1 MNTAPVANSEHK
13 PLRVLYITHYNLFG
27 GGGNLSLWYLML
39 DLRKRYGV
47 TPSILMPSEGPLSEE
62 CRKNNIETFCTKFRM
77 WVESGN
83 SLYRTL
89 RSTARLVLNRCVHNR
104 KIFSL
109 LKDKHFDIIHTA
121 STLPETGLF
130 ISEHFSVPHVWHLT
144 EYGPYGYNIHYAM
157 PRWYVRSRFSKS
169 AALIAIS
176 GAIRDAFVNVS
187 GLCPAEKT
195 KVIYNGL
202 KVPEPFEKTYT
213 QDGRINFCMVGFVFP
228 TKNQAMAIRACAKLK
243 DITDKF
249 TLHIIGSGDIDGMKS
264 LAESLGVGQNVK
276 FWGSRNDVY
285 DILHDMDV
293 GLTLT
298 NFEGFGRVTVEYMLH
313 YMPVLVSD
321 TGANPEIVLDGET
334 GCICPLG
341 DHEKLAE
348 LMHRF
353 IAHPELLRTMG
364 SKGRERAE
372 KCFSLEHNTDETYAL
387 YQEILNRR

>member
-1 MNTAPVANSEHK
+1 
-13 PLRVLYITHYNLFG
+13 
-27 GGGNLSLWYLML
+27 
-39 DLRKRYGV
+39 
-47 TPSILMPSEGPLSEE
+47 
-62 CRKNNIETFCTKFRM
+62 
-77 WVESGN
+77 
-83 SLYRTL
+83 
-89 RSTARLVLNRCVHNR
+89 
-104 KIFSL
+104 
-109 LKDKHFDIIHTA
+109 
-121 STLPETGLF
+121 
-130 ISEHFSVPHVWHLT
+130 
-144 EYGPYGYNIHYAM
+144 
-157 PRWYVRSRFSKS
+157 
-169 AALIAIS
+169 
-176 GAIRDAFVNVS
+176 
-187 GLCPAEKT
+187 
-195 KVIYNGL
+195 
-202 KVPEPFEKTYT
+202 
-213 QDGRINFCMVGFVFP
+213 MVGFVFP

-298 NFEGFGRVTVEYMLH
+298 NFEGFGRVTVEYMLY